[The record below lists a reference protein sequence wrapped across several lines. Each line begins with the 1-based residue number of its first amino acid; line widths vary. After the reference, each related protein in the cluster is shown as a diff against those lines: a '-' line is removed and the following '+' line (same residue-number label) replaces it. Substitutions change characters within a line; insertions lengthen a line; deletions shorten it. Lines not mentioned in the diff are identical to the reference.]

1 MPSAPACRKRRRQT
15 RDTEEGKLVIN
26 GFSRPEPRGHLPT
39 WESVLQA
46 EGEER
51 EELIRRLV
59 AGMTLRQKVNQM
71 AGRMRLWEM
80 LISLV
85 RYNFRPFRAGEDRRL
100 GIPPLRFTDGP
111 RGVALNRSTCFPVS
125 MARGAS
131 WDVDLEERV
140 ASAMAVEARS
150 QGADFFGGVC
160 INLLRHPGW
169 GRAQETFGE
178 DPYLLGEMGAAMV
191 RGAQKHLMACVK
203 HFACNSIE
211 ESRFYVDVR
220 VDERTLREVY
230 LPHFRRCVEEGAA
243 AVMSAYNRVNGEY
256 CAHNAHLLRDIL
268 KGEWGFRGLVMSDFV
283 LGTRDTV
290 KAALGGLDVEMP
302 QAWFFGRRL
311 VRAVRRG
318 RVPESLV
325 DEAVTRILRRKA
337 EFASAGTGDYG
348 PQRVAC
354 PEHAALALEAARKGI
369 VLLKNRDGVLPLPYG
384 NLRKLAVVGKLAD
397 LPNLGDRGSSRVRPP
412 YAVTVLQGLRDL
424 AGPNTEIIYRD
435 GSDLLEAA
443 EAARSAEACVA
454 VVGLTG
460 KDEGEAMI
468 PGPFKLGGDREDLS
482 LRPQDVRLIE
492 EVAGANPRC
501 VVVLEGGSAVLT
513 AGWRERVPAI
523 LMAWYPGMEGGRAV
537 AEVLFGLVNP
547 SGKLPVT
554 FPESNDQLPP
564 LDKKARRVEYG
575 YYHGYRLFDKTGM
588 RPAFPFG
595 FGLSYTTY
603 EYRDLRLGADEIP
616 ADGEL
621 SVEAEVRNAGA
632 LAGEEVVQLYVG
644 YPSSSVDRPVKELKG
659 FARVRLEPGESRRVS
674 FTLRAGDLAYYDEAL
689 GRWVVERTEYE
700 VCVGP
705 SSDPADLRL
714 RARFRIA

>member
-1 MPSAPACRKRRRQT
+1 MREFYHRRAS
-15 RDTEEGKLVIN
+15 RD
-26 GFSRPEPRGHLPT
+26 SLPT
-39 WESVLQA
+39 WESVLRA

-51 EELIRRLV
+51 ELLLGALVRGMSMRRK
-59 AGMTLRQKVNQM
+59 ANQM
-71 AGRMRLWEM
+71 AGRMRVWEM
-80 LISLV
+80 LVSIF

-111 RGVALNRSTCFPVS
+111 RGVALDHSTCFPVS
-125 MARGAS
+125 IARGAT
-131 WDVDLEERV
+131 WDVALEERV
-140 ASAMAVEARS
+140 AEAMAVEARS

-191 RGAQKHLMACVK
+191 RGAQRHLMACVK

-230 LPHFRRCVEEGAA
+230 LPHFRRCVEEGTA

-256 CAHNAHLLRDIL
+256 CAHNTHLLRDIL
-268 KGEWGFRGLVMSDFV
+268 KGEWGFQGLVMSDFL

-302 QAWFFGRRL
+302 HAIFFGRRL

-318 RVPESLV
+318 EVPESLV
-325 DEAVTRILRRKA
+325 DEAVTRILRQKA
-337 EFASAGTGDYG
+337 RFANAGTGDYG
-348 PQRVAC
+348 PHRVAC
-354 PEHAALALEAARKGI
+354 PEHVELALEVARKGI
-369 VLLKNRDGVLPLPYG
+369 VLLKNAGGFLPLDH
-384 NLRKLAVVGKLAD
+384 RKTRRLAVVGRMAN
-397 LPNLGDRGSSRVRPP
+397 LPNIGDRGSSRVRPP
-412 YAVTVLQGLRDL
+412 RVVTVLQGLRELVGEDVEL
-424 AGPNTEIIYRD
+424 LYRD
-435 GSDLLEAA
+435 GSDIRTAE
-443 EAARSAEACVA
+443 EAARSADACVV
-454 VVGLTG
+454 VVGLSAR
-460 KDEGEAMI
+460 DEGEAM
-468 PGPFKLGGDREDLS
+468 PGPVKLGGDREDLS
-482 LRPQDVRLIE
+482 LRPRDVRLLE
-492 EVAGANPRC
+492 TVASANPSC
-501 VVVLEGGSAVLT
+501 VVVLQGGSAVLT
-513 AGWRERVPAI
+513 AGWREMVPAI

-537 AEVLFGLVNP
+537 AEVIFGLVNP
-547 SGKLPVT
+547 GGKLPVT

-564 LDKKARRVEYG
+564 FDKKARSVEYG
-575 YYHGYRLFDKTGM
+575 YYHGYRLFDKMGM

-603 EYRDLRLGADEIP
+603 EYRDLRLGAAEIP

-621 SVEAEVRNAGA
+621 TVEAEVANTGQR
-632 LAGEEVVQLYVG
+632 AGEEVVQLYVG
-644 YPSSSVDRPVKELKG
+644 YPASAVDRPVKELKG
-659 FARVRLEPGESRRVS
+659 FYRVRLEPGESKRVS
-674 FTLRAGDLAYYDEAL
+674 FTLRAPDLAYFDVAL